1 MLELKGRKV
10 VVLGLGDTG
19 LSMTRW
25 LSRHGAD
32 VRVADSRSE
41 PPHAATLAREL
52 PRVRLAVGAFGE
64 ETLRG
69 ADLVAISP
77 GLDRRVPPVADAIK
91 RGLPVVGDVELF
103 AQALNEA
110 ARRQTAASDNRS
122 QGSDSVAS
130 AGPRAAG
137 GQIPATERG
146 PSSAPR
152 RAPASPKIVAITGSN
167 GKSTVTAMTGEI
179 LRAAGRRT
187 VVAGNIGTPVLDALG
202 AVEAGAPAPEVFVL
216 ELSSFQLESTSSL
229 EPDAA
234 AMLNLSEDH
243 LDRYDSMDS
252 YAAAKARV
260 FAGNG
265 VQVLNRDD
273 RRSLGMQRP
282 GRTHHTFG
290 TGRPRSGNEWG
301 IGTAHGGD
309 ALARG
314 SRSLMAVSEL
324 PLAGLHNAAN
334 ALAAHALASAV
345 GAPDEILPQ
354 ALRSFRG
361 LPHRMQQV
369 AEHRGVLFLDD
380 SKGTNVGA
388 TVAALSGMRRPV
400 VLIAGGDG
408 KGQDFT
414 PLAPVVRERARA
426 VVLIGRDADKLERT
440 IAASGVPV
448 ERAAGMDEA
457 VTTAF
462 RASRK
467 GDAVLLSPACAS
479 FDMFR
484 NYEHRGEAFVAAVRR
499 LEASGR

>member
-1 MLELKGRKV
+1 MLELNGRKV

-19 LSMTRW
+19 LSMVRW
-25 LSRHGAD
+25 LARRGAD

-41 PPHAATLAREL
+41 PPHAAALAREL
-52 PRVRLAVGAFGE
+52 PRVRLATGAFGE

-69 ADLVAISP
+69 TDLVAISP

-91 RGLPVVGDVELF
+91 RGVPVVGDVELF
-103 AQALNEA
+103 AQALKEA
-110 ARRQTAASDNRS
+110 ARRQTPDARPK
-122 QGSDSVAS
+122 VA
-130 AGPRAAG
+130 
-137 GQIPATERG
+137 T
-146 PSSAPR
+146 
-152 RAPASPKIVAITGSN
+152 ITGSN

-179 LRAAGRRT
+179 LRTAGRRT

-202 AVEAGAPAPEVFVL
+202 AIEAGAPAPEVFVL

-229 EPDAA
+229 ESDAA

-243 LDRYDSMDS
+243 LDRYDGMDS

-273 RRSLGMQRP
+273 SRSLGMQRP
-282 GRTHHTFG
+282 GRTHYTFG
-290 TGRPRSGNEWG
+290 AGRPRSENEWG
-301 IGTAHGGD
+301 ICTAHGGE

-345 GAPDEILPQ
+345 GAPDEILPR

-414 PLAPVVRERARA
+414 PLAPVVRARARA
-426 VVLIGRDADKLERT
+426 VVLIGRDADKLARA
-440 IAASGVPV
+440 IAGSSVPV

-499 LEASGR
+499 LEASGG

>member
-1 MLELKGRKV
+1 MELKGRKV

-19 LSMTRW
+19 LSMVRW
-25 LSRHGAD
+25 LTRRGAD
-32 VRVADSRSE
+32 LRVADSRSG
-41 PPHAATLAREL
+41 PPHAAALAREL
-52 PRVRLAVGAFGE
+52 PRVPLATGAFGE

-91 RGLPVVGDVELF
+91 RGVPVVGDVELF
-103 AQALNEA
+103 AQALKEA
-110 ARRQTAASDNRS
+110 ASRQ
-122 QGSDSVAS
+122 
-130 AGPRAAG
+130 P
-137 GQIPATERG
+137 PAVSRQ
-146 PSSAPR
+146 SSLVT
-152 RAPASPKIVAITGSN
+152 SKVVAITGSN

-179 LRAAGRRT
+179 LRTAGRRT

-202 AVEAGAPAPEVFVL
+202 AIEAGAPAPEVFVL

-234 AMLNLSEDH
+234 TMLNLSEDH
-243 LDRYDSMDS
+243 LDRYDGMDS

-273 RRSLGMQRP
+273 RRSVGMQRA
-282 GRTHHTFG
+282 GRTHYTFG
-290 TGRPRSGNEWG
+290 AGRPRTENEWG
-301 IGTAHGGD
+301 ICTAHGGE

-334 ALAAHALASAV
+334 ALAAHALACAV
-345 GAPDEILPQ
+345 GAPDEILPR

-408 KGQDFT
+408 KGQDFM
-414 PLAPVVRERARA
+414 PLAPAVKQRARA
-426 VVLIGRDADKLERT
+426 VVLIGRDAERVARA
-440 IAASGVPV
+440 IASSGVPV

-457 VTTAF
+457 VTAAF

-499 LEASGR
+499 LEAGGG

>member
-1 MLELKGRKV
+1 MLELSGRKV

-19 LSMTRW
+19 LSMAHW
-25 LSRHGAD
+25 LARRGAD

-41 PPHAATLAREL
+41 PPHVAALAREL
-52 PRVRLAVGAFGE
+52 PRVPLATGAFRE

-77 GLDRRVPPVADAIK
+77 GLDRRQEPIASAIQRGVPVI
-91 RGLPVVGDVELF
+91 GDVELF
-103 AQALNEA
+103 AQALKEA
-110 ARRQTAASDNRS
+110 ASRQPPAAR
-122 QGSDSVAS
+122 
-130 AGPRAAG
+130 
-137 GQIPATERG
+137 
-146 PSSAPR
+146 
-152 RAPASPKIVAITGSN
+152 PKVVAITGSN

-179 LRAAGRRT
+179 LRTAGRRT

-202 AVEAGAPAPEVFVL
+202 AIEAGAPAPEVFVL

-273 RRSLGMQRP
+273 RRSVGMRRS
-282 GRTHHTFG
+282 GRTQYTFG
-290 TGRPRSGNEWG
+290 GGRPRDENEWG
-301 IGTAHGGD
+301 LSTSPGGEALAHGT
-309 ALARG
+309 
-314 SRSLMAVSEL
+314 RSLMAVAEL

-334 ALAAHALASAV
+334 ALAAHALACTV
-345 GAPDEILPQ
+345 GASDDMLSR
-354 ALRSFRG
+354 ALSSFRG

-414 PLAPVVRERARA
+414 PLAPAVKQRARA
-426 VVLIGRDADKLERT
+426 VVLIGRDAERLARA
-440 IAASGVPV
+440 IASSGVPV

-457 VTTAF
+457 VTAAF

-499 LEASGR
+499 LEASGG